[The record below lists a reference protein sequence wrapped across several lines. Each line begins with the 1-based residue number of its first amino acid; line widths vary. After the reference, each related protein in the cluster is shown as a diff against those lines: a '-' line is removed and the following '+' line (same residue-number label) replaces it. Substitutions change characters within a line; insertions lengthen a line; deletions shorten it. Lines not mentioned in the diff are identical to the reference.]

1 MSAGKPEGTRTWSR
15 EVTLYTSVVVAAGFV
30 ACVTTWFARP
40 PADGVA
46 LATLLGLGVLSVLL
60 REKDVGHRIAF
71 SFLSIIVVSSTVL
84 VGPAG
89 SAVVGAV
96 SMAFERGNRPLMVR
110 IFNSGMF
117 ALQGVVGGWVY
128 LLLDGQTALEGV
140 IEPGTLLLQVG
151 LPLMAADVAQMLVN
165 ALLLSGVVW
174 LSSGVP
180 PRRFIVQI
188 ITNSG
193 IAYIG
198 YGFIGFLFVILWLP
212 ADVGPFSAVLI
223 LAPLMVARW
232 AFVQFGEEQRAHE
245 RALSA
250 LVTAVETK
258 DPFARGHS
266 ARIAQLAEWMAAPL
280 AMGAQEAQALRFS
293 AMLHDVGKVGVPTR
307 VLRARGRP
315 SHADIEALTRHPQL
329 GVDLVRQI
337 DFLAQSLD
345 GIRHHHE
352 RWDGRG
358 YPVGLTG
365 DAIPLASRVIAVA
378 DAFDALTT
386 SRPDRPAL
394 TTERALAEIEA
405 RQGLQFDPGVV
416 VALRTALERH
426 TWAPESMPETEVT
439 ARHGYIDHDDPML
452 WEHVWPAPAASAPE
466 TAPRRSPAEVEGTPA
481 PSSGRPR
488 EPGHP
493 GRVPLTHVGPP

>member
-1 MSAGKPEGTRTWSR
+1 MSVGEPVRTRQWSR
-15 EVTLYTSVVVAAGFV
+15 
-30 ACVTTWFARP
+30 
-40 PADGVA
+40 GVA
-46 LATLLGLGVLSVLL
+46 LYTAAVAGVGLGVTAATWAGNPPGDYARLLILISLGILSVLL
-60 REKDVGHRIAF
+60 RDQDPSARVTF
-71 SFLSIIVVSSTVL
+71 SFLSIIVISSTVL

-96 SMAFERGNRPLMVR
+96 SMALERGHRPVMVR
-110 IFNSGMF
+110 VFNSGMF
-117 ALQGVVGGWVY
+117 AIQGVVGGLVY
-128 LLLDGQTALEGV
+128 LRLGGQTDLTLAQG
-140 IEPGTLLLQVG
+140 PKSLLLEVG

-165 ALLLSGVVW
+165 AVLLSGVVR

-188 ITNSG
+188 MTNSG
-193 IAYIG
+193 VAYIG

-266 ARIAQLAEWMAAPL
+266 ARIAELAEWMAAPL

-307 VLRARGRP
+307 VLRARSQP
-315 SHADIEALTRHPQL
+315 TQEDLEALTRHPQL
-329 GVDLVRQI
+329 GVELVRQM
-337 DFLAQSLD
+337 DFLAQSLA
-345 GIRHHHE
+345 GMRHHHE

-358 YPVGLTG
+358 YPDGLAR

-386 SRPDRPAL
+386 ARPDRPAL
-394 TTERALAEIEA
+394 TTEQALAEIEA
-405 RQGLQFDPGVV
+405 RQGAQFDPWVV
-416 VALRTALERH
+416 GALRTALERH
-426 TWAPESMPETEVT
+426 TWAPTTEPETEVT
-439 ARHGYIDHDDPML
+439 ARRGYVDHDDPVV
-452 WEHVWPAPAASAPE
+452 WERVWAMPVDRSPPPAGSPDRVRPDAQAPE
-466 TAPRRSPAEVEGTPA
+466 PEAPLA
-481 PSSGRPR
+481 PGRP
-488 EPGHP
+488 
-493 GRVPLTHVGPP
+493 GRLPLTHVGPP